1 MDLHR
6 GARDAASETRLRDE
20 IAAASETPKAKRQ
33 RIDKKMV
40 AAPEKSEVSEKS
52 QASDAFEE
60 LAQEGRAAPEKSGAS
75 EASEASEKY
84 VGTGYVI
91 NNHLA
96 VNPFYKR
103 AMNHTDF
110 FCMMLGGAINAIF
123 AGENH
128 ALQWIS
134 NPCANG
140 DVFSMNCLDEEWY
153 LELGNNMK
161 GGAGRGSMGKSQK
174 QWAEAVQAWAKCQK
188 PEAVDARGGQGR
200 PCQQQGMLRPRGQWN
215 RRATGLRLSSLNP
228 RMAMFVQF
236 CLGHHQS
243 PRGPWCHERVV
254 TCSSSSTSISNC
266 GSGSSGGGSQQQQ
279 QQWQHPTAGIAA
291 AMSTDGPTAGA
302 TAAAMAVAATAAA
315 A

>member
-1 MDLHR
+1 M
-6 GARDAASETRLRDE
+6 RL
-20 IAAASETPKAKRQ
+20 
-33 RIDKKMV
+33 
-40 AAPEKSEVSEKS
+40 KSRHK
-52 QASDAFEE
+52 
-60 LAQEGRAAPEKSGAS
+60 RAAPEKSGAS
-75 EASEASEKY
+75 EASEKY
-84 VGTGYVI
+84 VGTRYVI

-123 AGENH
+123 AGESH

-153 LELGNNMK
+153 LELGNNRK

-254 TCSSSSTSISNC
+254 TCSSSSNSIGSC

-279 QQWQHPTAGIAA
+279 QQWQHPTAAIAA